1 MFPKVKSAGC
11 SPADASVY
19 LNVYDLTNA
28 NGYVYWAGLGI
39 FHSGVEGIN
48 FKNNLLDAF
57 VRVLTIRYNK
67 HSLWCGVCLRSSLL
81 PNKRCFEP
89 PQCPGFK
96 FRKLIFIGTTCL
108 DPARLREFMERQS
121 ASYSGDTNHL
131 IFKNCNHFC
140 EDICCKLTGNQMPKW
155 VHYATAYFQ
164 RLKATAV
171 HQDHNFQSDNEK
183 KRLRSAFSCLLS
195 ITVLQRE
202 VSMSSLFLH
211 SHYKGCLPP

>member
-1 MFPKVKSAGC
+1 MLR
-11 SPADASVY
+11 VY
-19 LNVYDLTNA
+19 
-28 NGYVYWAGLGI
+28 
-39 FHSGVEGIN
+39 GVEY
-48 FKNNLLDAF
+48 AF
-57 VRVLTIRYNK
+57 GAHYYPTR
-67 HSLWCGVCLRSSLL
+67 
-81 PNKRCFEP
+81 
-89 PQCPGFK
+89 
-96 FRKLIFIGTTCL
+96 
-108 DPARLREFMERQS
+108 ARLREFMERQS

-202 VSMSSLFLH
+202 MLTCKVCIETTEQSNSLH
-211 SHYKGCLPP
+211 SNIVLFQTLKLKENLPNRTECRMCKEEKG